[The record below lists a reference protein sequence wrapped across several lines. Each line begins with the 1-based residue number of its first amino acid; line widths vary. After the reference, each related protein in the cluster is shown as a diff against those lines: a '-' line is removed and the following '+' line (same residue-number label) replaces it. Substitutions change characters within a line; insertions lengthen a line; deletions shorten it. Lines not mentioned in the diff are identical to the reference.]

1 MSKSLQAIRGM
12 NDILPEQTP
21 AWRYLERTFA
31 GLLDGY
37 GYSEIRLPILEFT
50 ELFARGI
57 GEGTDVVDKEM
68 YTFLDRN
75 GESLTM
81 RPEGTAGCVRAVL
94 EHGLSGGGQVQK
106 LWYTGPMFRYE
117 KPQKGRYRQ
126 FHQIGVEVFNL
137 PGPDIDAELIILTW
151 RLWQKLGMA
160 DAVTLQLNTLG
171 SSEARARYREALV
184 AYLQER
190 FEQLDEDSQRRM
202 TTNPLRILD
211 SKVESTQALLVGA
224 PTLHDYLD
232 EESIAH
238 FEGLKA
244 RLDAV
249 GLRYEINQ
257 KLVRG
262 LDYYCRT
269 AFEWVTDKLGAQG
282 TVCGGG
288 RYDGLVSQFGGKPT
302 PGVGF
307 AMGVE
312 RLVLLLETLGVIPAE
327 LNRPADL
334 YVCAFGEPAE
344 LAALTLAEQLRSAI
358 PGIRLLVNAGAG
370 SFKSQFKKAD
380 KSGARFALILGE
392 DEVANRVVGFK
403 PCVTRASNK
412 ALPGMLCP
420 STWQPVWHRLEN
432 IKNRSDWGDIAYRR
446 RRPGA
451 DQGLVAAQRQAPGHR
466 RHPRAGSGIRLAG
479 LAEVPDQPGAGRLDR
494 LPATDRNRAESGRPA
509 GSGEGGGAG
518 RQAEERVRRHPLCP
532 VRQPVR
538 GQGRGRQRQAG

>member
-1 MSKSLQAIRGM
+1 
-12 NDILPEQTP
+12 
-21 AWRYLERTFA
+21 
-31 GLLDGY
+31 
-37 GYSEIRLPILEFT
+37 
-50 ELFARGI
+50 
-57 GEGTDVVDKEM
+57 
-68 YTFLDRN
+68 
-75 GESLTM
+75 
-81 RPEGTAGCVRAVL
+81 
-94 EHGLSGGGQVQK
+94 
-106 LWYTGPMFRYE
+106 
-117 KPQKGRYRQ
+117 
-126 FHQIGVEVFNL
+126 
-137 PGPDIDAELIILTW
+137 
-151 RLWQKLGMA
+151 
-160 DAVTLQLNTLG
+160 
-171 SSEARARYREALV
+171 
-184 AYLQER
+184 
-190 FEQLDEDSQRRM
+190 
-202 TTNPLRILD
+202 
-211 SKVESTQALLVGA
+211 VGA

-403 PCVTRASNK
+403 PLRDEGEQQSIAWD
-412 ALPGMLCP
+412 ALPEHL
-420 STWQPVWHRLEN
+420 
-432 IKNRSDWGDIAYRR
+432 
-446 RRPGA
+446 
-451 DQGLVAAQRQAPGHR
+451 AACLAQA
-466 RHPRAGSGIRLAG
+466 
-479 LAEVPDQPGAGRLDR
+479 
-494 LPATDRNRAESGRPA
+494 
-509 GSGEGGGAG
+509 
-518 RQAEERVRRHPLCP
+518 
-532 VRQPVR
+532 
-538 GQGRGRQRQAG
+538 

>member
-403 PCVTRASNK
+403 PLRDEGEQQSIAWD
-412 ALPGMLCP
+412 ALPEHLAAC
-420 STWQPVWHRLEN
+420 LE
-432 IKNRSDWGDIAYRR
+432 
-446 RRPGA
+446 
-451 DQGLVAAQRQAPGHR
+451 Q
-466 RHPRAGSGIRLAG
+466 
-479 LAEVPDQPGAGRLDR
+479 
-494 LPATDRNRAESGRPA
+494 T
-509 GSGEGGGAG
+509 
-518 RQAEERVRRHPLCP
+518 
-532 VRQPVR
+532 
-538 GQGRGRQRQAG
+538 

>member
-344 LAALTLAEQLRSAI
+344 LAALTLAEQLRSTI

-403 PCVTRASNK
+403 PLRDEGEQQSIAWD
-412 ALPGMLCP
+412 ALPEHLAAC
-420 STWQPVWHRLEN
+420 LE
-432 IKNRSDWGDIAYRR
+432 
-446 RRPGA
+446 
-451 DQGLVAAQRQAPGHR
+451 QA
-466 RHPRAGSGIRLAG
+466 
-479 LAEVPDQPGAGRLDR
+479 
-494 LPATDRNRAESGRPA
+494 
-509 GSGEGGGAG
+509 
-518 RQAEERVRRHPLCP
+518 
-532 VRQPVR
+532 
-538 GQGRGRQRQAG
+538 

>member
-94 EHGLSGGGQVQK
+94 EHVLSGGGQVQK

-403 PCVTRASNK
+403 PLRDEGEQQSIAWD
-412 ALPGMLCP
+412 ALPEHL
-420 STWQPVWHRLEN
+420 
-432 IKNRSDWGDIAYRR
+432 
-446 RRPGA
+446 
-451 DQGLVAAQRQAPGHR
+451 AACLAQA
-466 RHPRAGSGIRLAG
+466 
-479 LAEVPDQPGAGRLDR
+479 
-494 LPATDRNRAESGRPA
+494 
-509 GSGEGGGAG
+509 
-518 RQAEERVRRHPLCP
+518 
-532 VRQPVR
+532 
-538 GQGRGRQRQAG
+538 

>member
-31 GLLDGY
+31 GLLDSY

-403 PCVTRASNK
+403 PLRDEGEQQSIAWD
-412 ALPGMLCP
+412 ALPEHL
-420 STWQPVWHRLEN
+420 
-432 IKNRSDWGDIAYRR
+432 
-446 RRPGA
+446 
-451 DQGLVAAQRQAPGHR
+451 AACLAQA
-466 RHPRAGSGIRLAG
+466 
-479 LAEVPDQPGAGRLDR
+479 
-494 LPATDRNRAESGRPA
+494 
-509 GSGEGGGAG
+509 
-518 RQAEERVRRHPLCP
+518 
-532 VRQPVR
+532 
-538 GQGRGRQRQAG
+538 

>member
-1 MSKSLQAIRGM
+1 MSKPLQAIRGM

-334 YVCAFGEPAE
+334 YVCAFGEPTE

-403 PCVTRASNK
+403 PLRDEGEQQSIAWD
-412 ALPGMLCP
+412 ALPEHL
-420 STWQPVWHRLEN
+420 
-432 IKNRSDWGDIAYRR
+432 
-446 RRPGA
+446 
-451 DQGLVAAQRQAPGHR
+451 AACLAQA
-466 RHPRAGSGIRLAG
+466 
-479 LAEVPDQPGAGRLDR
+479 
-494 LPATDRNRAESGRPA
+494 
-509 GSGEGGGAG
+509 
-518 RQAEERVRRHPLCP
+518 
-532 VRQPVR
+532 
-538 GQGRGRQRQAG
+538 

>member
-1 MSKSLQAIRGM
+1 M
-12 NDILPEQTP
+12 NDILPDQTP
-21 AWRYLERTFA
+21 VWRYLENTFA
-31 GLLDGY
+31 GLLEEY
-37 GYSEIRLPILEFT
+37 GYSEIRLPIMEFT

-75 GESLTM
+75 EESLTL
-81 RPEGTAGCVRAVL
+81 RPEGTAGTVRAML
-94 EHGLSGGGQVQK
+94 EHGLTGGGQVQK

-312 RLVLLLETLGVIPAE
+312 RLVLLLETLGVVPAE
-327 LNRPADL
+327 LKRPADV

-344 LAALTLAEQLRSAI
+344 LAALGLAEKLRDAV
-358 PGIRLLVNAGAG
+358 PGIRLLLNAGAG

-380 KSGARFALILGE
+380 KSGAQFALILGD
-392 DEVANRVVGFK
+392 DELAARVVGFK
-403 PCVTRASNK
+403 PLRGEGEQQNIAWE
-412 ALPGMLCP
+412 ALPEHL
-420 STWQPVWHRLEN
+420 
-432 IKNRSDWGDIAYRR
+432 
-446 RRPGA
+446 
-451 DQGLVAAQRQAPGHR
+451 AACIQRA
-466 RHPRAGSGIRLAG
+466 
-479 LAEVPDQPGAGRLDR
+479 
-494 LPATDRNRAESGRPA
+494 
-509 GSGEGGGAG
+509 
-518 RQAEERVRRHPLCP
+518 
-532 VRQPVR
+532 
-538 GQGRGRQRQAG
+538 

>member
-1 MSKSLQAIRGM
+1 M
-12 NDILPEQTP
+12 NDILPDQTP

-31 GLLDGY
+31 GLLDRY

-171 SSEARARYREALV
+171 SSEARARYRDDLV

-224 PTLHDYLD
+224 PSLHDYLD

-312 RLVLLLETLGVIPAE
+312 RLVLLLETLGVVPAE

-344 LAALTLAEQLRSAI
+344 LAALTLAEQLREAI
-358 PGIRLLVNAGAG
+358 PGLRLLVNAGAG

-380 KSGARFALILGE
+380 KSGAQFAMILGD
-392 DEVANRVVGFK
+392 DELANRVVGFK
-403 PCVTRASNK
+403 PLRGEGEQQNIAWD
-412 ALPGMLCP
+412 ALPEHL
-420 STWQPVWHRLEN
+420 
-432 IKNRSDWGDIAYRR
+432 
-446 RRPGA
+446 
-451 DQGLVAAQRQAPGHR
+451 AACLKQA
-466 RHPRAGSGIRLAG
+466 
-479 LAEVPDQPGAGRLDR
+479 
-494 LPATDRNRAESGRPA
+494 
-509 GSGEGGGAG
+509 
-518 RQAEERVRRHPLCP
+518 
-532 VRQPVR
+532 
-538 GQGRGRQRQAG
+538 

>member
-31 GLLDGY
+31 DLLDGY

-75 GESLTM
+75 EESLTL
-81 RPEGTAGCVRAVL
+81 RPEGTAGTVRAVL
-94 EHGLSGGGQVQK
+94 EHGMTGGGQVQK
-106 LWYTGPMFRYE
+106 LWYAGPMFRYE

-137 PGPDIDAELIILTW
+137 AGPDIDAELIVLTW
-151 RLWQKLGMA
+151 RLWKKLGLA
-160 DAVTLQLNTLG
+160 DSVTLQLNSLG
-171 SSEARARYREALV
+171 SSEARATYRDALV
-184 AYLQER
+184 AFLKER
-190 FEQLDEDSQRRM
+190 YDQLDEDSQRRL

-211 SKVESTQALLVGA
+211 SKNETTQALLVGA

-232 EESIAH
+232 EESRVH

-244 RLDAV
+244 RLDAA
-249 GLRYEINQ
+249 GIAYEINP

-262 LDYYCRT
+262 LDYYSRT
-269 AFEWVTDKLGAQG
+269 VFEWVTTKLGSQG
-282 TVCGGG
+282 TVCAGG
-288 RYDGLVSQFGGKPT
+288 RYDGLVTQFGGKPT

-312 RLVLLLETLGVIPAE
+312 RLVLLLETLGLVPAE
-327 LNRPADL
+327 LARPADL

-344 LAALTLAEQLRSAI
+344 LAALNLAERLRDAL
-358 PGIRLLVNAGAG
+358 PGVRLLVNAGAG

-380 KSGARFALILGE
+380 KSGAQFALIMGD
-392 DEVANRVVGFK
+392 DELAARVVGFK
-403 PCVTRASNK
+403 PLRGEGEQQNIAWD
-412 ALPGMLCP
+412 ALPEHL
-420 STWQPVWHRLEN
+420 
-432 IKNRSDWGDIAYRR
+432 
-446 RRPGA
+446 
-451 DQGLVAAQRQAPGHR
+451 AACLKQA
-466 RHPRAGSGIRLAG
+466 
-479 LAEVPDQPGAGRLDR
+479 
-494 LPATDRNRAESGRPA
+494 
-509 GSGEGGGAG
+509 
-518 RQAEERVRRHPLCP
+518 
-532 VRQPVR
+532 
-538 GQGRGRQRQAG
+538 

>member
-1 MSKSLQAIRGM
+1 MQAIRGM

-50 ELFARGI
+50 ELFARSI

-403 PCVTRASNK
+403 PLRDEGEQQSIAWD
-412 ALPGMLCP
+412 ALPEHLAAC
-420 STWQPVWHRLEN
+420 LE
-432 IKNRSDWGDIAYRR
+432 
-446 RRPGA
+446 
-451 DQGLVAAQRQAPGHR
+451 QA
-466 RHPRAGSGIRLAG
+466 
-479 LAEVPDQPGAGRLDR
+479 
-494 LPATDRNRAESGRPA
+494 
-509 GSGEGGGAG
+509 
-518 RQAEERVRRHPLCP
+518 
-532 VRQPVR
+532 
-538 GQGRGRQRQAG
+538 